1 MGLKAD
7 WEEALQNKQLAG
19 VSDIVGGI
27 HPDKPQKKKVRE
39 RNGVSEALNQQVC
52 SSLST
57 LLFIA

>member
-1 MGLKAD
+1 MTGRRRYKINS
-7 WEEALQNKQLAG
+7 WQ
-19 VSDIVGGI
+19 VSVILLVEYTPTN
-27 HPDKPQKKKVRE
+27 HKKKKVRE